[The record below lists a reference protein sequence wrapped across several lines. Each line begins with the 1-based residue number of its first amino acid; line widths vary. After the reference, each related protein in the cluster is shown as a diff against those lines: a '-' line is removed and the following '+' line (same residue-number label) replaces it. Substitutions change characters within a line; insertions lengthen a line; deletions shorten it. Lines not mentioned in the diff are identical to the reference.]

1 MKQAYNKQFKQLRG
15 LSLFGLLLMAYTL
28 LGTSAFAQTTTSLD
42 ARTILARATE
52 ATGGDEWAN
61 AKTLILTGRAVFW
74 GKEGAEPTSSPDR
87 YVMYRELDPNR
98 QAAHGA
104 EGKLRIIVSDK
115 GKPVWTVGYD
125 GADTWTDKGV
135 MPRAEADKM
144 WANNFGFGI
153 IRHALKPGFKSV
165 RLADGNVDGH
175 AVFMVQLIDPTGT
188 ESLFGIDQKD
198 YAIRMVGFLTPRGW
212 HVRTYDNFFRPTS
225 MPRWLQAGK
234 VTLYYNGVK
243 QNEIHWT
250 SVEINVPIEAN
261 IFAAPDAMRALS
273 KGKTDK

>member
-1 MKQAYNKQFKQLRG
+1 MNQLAR
-15 LSLFGLLLMAYTL
+15 LLIA
-28 LGTSAFAQTTTSLD
+28 AFALAATVAAAADVPD
-42 ARTILARATE
+42 ARTILVKATE

-61 AKTLILTGRAVFW
+61 AKTLLLKGRAVFW
-74 GKEGAEPTSSPDR
+74 GKEGAAPTSAPDS

-104 EGKLRIIVSDK
+104 EGKVRIVVTDK
-115 GKPVWTVGYD
+115 GAPVWTVGYD
-125 GADTWTDKGV
+125 GTDTWTDKGV

-153 IRHALKPGFKSV
+153 IRHALKPGFKSE
-165 RLADGNVDGH
+165 RLADGNVDGFP
-175 AVFMVQLIDPTGT
+175 VYLVRLIDPTGT

-198 YAIRMVGFLTPRGW
+198 FAIRMVGFLTPRGW
-212 HVRTYDNFFRPTS
+212 HVRTYSDFFRLKS

-250 SVEINVPIEAN
+250 SAEVNVAIDPKV
-261 IFAAPDAMRALS
+261 FAAPAAPATFAADPKASAA
-273 KGKTDK
+273 K